1 MRIYMQTM
9 NTDTG
14 TGRFCQLLLHPDLL
28 GGWTVMRET
37 GRQGAKGRTREE
49 HHTDFTEATE
59 SLYRWRDKLINDGFK
74 VVFVQGEE
82 NPGS

>member
-9 NTDTG
+9 NTDSG

-37 GRQGAKGRTREE
+37 GRQGARGRTREE
-49 HHTDFTEATE
+49 HHSDLTNATE
-59 SLYRWRDKLINDGFK
+59 SLYRWRDKLINEGFK

-82 NPGS
+82 QPSS